1 MYTDGVTEAF
11 DPGNLPF
18 GQARLRAVLAPGR
31 DARSQCE
38 ALVDAVHA
46 FAGTAPQSDD
56 ITLLALRYLHAAAT
70 LHAWSLAAPDEMLQ
84 LPGLLSAVDE
94 TLLASG
100 LSAEVSHD
108 VQLMLEELVCN
119 AVDYGALPDQPLDIR
134 VQLALAPGQA
144 TLEFR
149 DQGLAY
155 NPLDQPP
162 PDLDADI
169 ADRPVGGL
177 GVHLIRELADSV
189 HYLREEPC
197 NVLRVVLRT
206 PH

>member
-1 MYTDGVTEAF
+1 MAAYIHRRTFRVVMSE
-11 DPGNLPF
+11 
-18 GQARLRAVLAPGR
+18 
-31 DARSQCE
+31 
-38 ALVDAVHA
+38 VDA
-46 FAGTAPQSDD
+46 
-56 ITLLALRYLHAAAT
+56 ALRTA
-70 LHAWSLAAPDEMLQ
+70 
-84 LPGLLSAVDE
+84 
-94 TLLASG
+94 G